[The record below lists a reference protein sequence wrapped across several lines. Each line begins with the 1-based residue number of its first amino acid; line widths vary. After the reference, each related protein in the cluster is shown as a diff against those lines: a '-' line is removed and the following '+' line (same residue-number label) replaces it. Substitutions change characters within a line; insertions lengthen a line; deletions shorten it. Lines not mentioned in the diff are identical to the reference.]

1 MQEKERLIEIRNLS
15 KLYGGEA
22 AVDEISLTIEKGEI
36 FGIIGRS
43 GAGKST
49 LLRCL
54 AGLEEWTSGTISL
67 FGQPLEKR
75 GDRRLFYRS
84 IGMIFQHFNLF
95 SSRTCRENISYP
107 LEIAGWEKEKR
118 EARVEE
124 LLVLVGLTNQG
135 DLYPSQMSGGQKQR
149 VGIARALAHSP
160 HVLLCDEPTSAL
172 DPSTTREVLALLRSI
187 HKRLGITIVL
197 ITHEMQVIKEICHK
211 VAILSRGKVV
221 EQGRVATIFTNP
233 KEAVTRELVET
244 TPHEVPSHFFDEL
257 SPNKKIV
264 RLRFKGKKA
273 DEPII
278 SEMVERFRIK
288 ANILLGWIDC
298 LETTIVGTLVVQLIG
313 EPEGISQALSFL
325 AENSVACEELSHAR

>member
-1 MQEKERLIEIRNLS
+1 MQEKERLIEIRDLG
-15 KLYGGEA
+15 KVYGGEVA
-22 AVDEISLTIEKGEI
+22 LDEVSLTIEKGEI
-36 FGIIGRS
+36 YGIIGRS

-54 AGLEEWTSGTISL
+54 AGLEEWSSGSISL
-67 FGQPLEKR
+67 FGKVLEKT

-118 EARVEE
+118 ESRVEE
-124 LLVLVGLTNQG
+124 LLGLVGLGAQG
-135 DLYPSQMSGGQKQR
+135 DLYPSQLSGGQKQR

-172 DPSTTREVLALLRSI
+172 DPPTTREVLELLRSI

-211 VAILSRGKVV
+211 VAILEKGKVI
-221 EQGRVATIFTNP
+221 EQGRVSTIFTDP
-233 KEAVTRELVET
+233 KHPVTRQLVET
-244 TPHEVPSHFFDEL
+244 TPHEVPAHFFDEV

-278 SEMVERFRIK
+278 SEMVGRFGIK

-313 EPEGISQALSFL
+313 EEEAIGRALLFL
-325 AENSVACEELSHAR
+325 AENSVACEELSRA